1 MKREAGGTRVKSSY
15 KQWNEL
21 DLVEKDETSKTW
33 RIKKIKEKSDIK
45 DYNFTHSER
54 VAIEVKT
61 INGFEWQKK
70 NEIAPT

>member
-1 MKREAGGTRVKSSY
+1 MKTKAGGTRVKSSY

-45 DYNFTHSER
+45 DYNRSER